1 MSHSNWYVV
10 NTKIRQEK
18 IAHFNLEKIGVETFF
33 PLLKRNARARERNQG
48 ELVPLFPGYL
58 FARFD
63 LKNHFRAVNFA
74 RGVNRL
80 VSFGMEAATIEDQ
93 VIESIK
99 SRVQNGYVT
108 VQVSSFTSG
117 QPVQILKGP
126 FQGVEAVF
134 EREMDDRQR
143 VILLLR
149 TLSFQAHVV
158 VDLGAVA
165 NL

>member
-1 MSHSNWYVV
+1 MNPSYWYVV

-18 IAHFNLEKIGVETFF
+18 VAHFNLEKIGVETFF
-33 PLLKRNARARERNQG
+33 PLLKRSVRARNREQG
-48 ELVPLFPGYL
+48 EWVPLFPGYL

-63 LKNHFRAVNFA
+63 LKSRFRAVNFA
-74 RGVNRL
+74 RGVTRL
-80 VSFGMEAATIEDQ
+80 VSFGMEPATVEDQ

-99 SRVQNGYVT
+99 SRLLDGCVNVQKIP
-108 VQVSSFTSG
+108 FASG
-117 QPVQILKGP
+117 QPVRILKGP

-149 TLSFQAHVV
+149 SLSFQGHLV